1 VSLLNQK
8 TGRTWNSHFV
18 PKAPGISEG
27 NLILSTYAFSSTSSR
42 YLSYTR
48 SIAQATINVG
58 GRNINFF
65 ATHLDHTSST
75 LRLTEAGELLDWTSG
90 FAAPRIVAE
99 HMAHAMFAGRPEFVL
114 DALGRWSFQPLAV
127 AYDGGA
133 GERPSAVKEASPPT
147 YAGRRNKRGRR
158 GDYIDPSLPPQPLAG
173 LSYVV
178 VDVETTG
185 GPPPHHRITEIAAV
199 IVRNG
204 EIQEVF
210 ETLVNPERSIPPF
223 VSRLTNITWDMVKD
237 APKFSAIGPDLLEK
251 LEGNVFVAHNAQ
263 FDWSFLSHEIQ
274 RASGARISGNQL
286 CTVRLA
292 RRLLPHLPKRSL
304 DYVANYFGI
313 EISGRHRAA
322 GDAIA
327 TAHCL
332 VRLLREAENRGC
344 TTWDDL
350 DRLLRYRAS
359 RKKKRRSAFP
369 SPVNK
374 DLTA

>member
-1 VSLLNQK
+1 M
-8 TGRTWNSHFV
+8 TYG
-18 PKAPGISEG
+18 GIQ
-27 NLILSTYAFSSTSSR
+27 
-42 YLSYTR
+42 TR
-48 SIAQATINVG
+48 PET
-58 GRNINFF
+58 
-65 ATHLDHTSST
+65 T
-75 LRLTEAGELLDWTSG
+75 LLTEKAAKYLAKGPADVVDLIGHICNLP
-90 FAAPRIVAE
+90 AAPRIVAE
-99 HMAHAMFAGRPEFVL
+99 HMAHAMFAGRPEFVQ
-114 DALGRWSFQPLAV
+114 DPLGRWSIVEISTPSTRAGDLV
-127 AYDGGA
+127 APA
-133 GERPSAVKEASPPT
+133 PAR
-147 YAGRRNKRGRR
+147 AGRRKRTAA
-158 GDYIDPSLPPQPLAG
+158 SVPPQPLSG
-173 LSYVV
+173 LTWVV

-199 IVRNG
+199 IVKNG
-204 EIQEVF
+204 EIREVF

-237 APKFSAIGPDLLEK
+237 APKFAAIVPDLLEK

-304 DYVANYFGI
+304 DYVANYYGI

-332 VRLLREAENRGC
+332 VRLLREAENHGC
-344 TTWDDL
+344 TTWEDL
-350 DRLLRYRAS
+350 DRLLRHRAS

>member
-1 VSLLNQK
+1 M
-8 TGRTWNSHFV
+8 TYG
-18 PKAPGISEG
+18 GIQ
-27 NLILSTYAFSSTSSR
+27 
-42 YLSYTR
+42 TR
-48 SIAQATINVG
+48 PET
-58 GRNINFF
+58 
-65 ATHLDHTSST
+65 T
-75 LRLTEAGELLDWTSG
+75 LLTEKAAKYLANGPADVVDLIGHICNLP
-90 FAAPRIVAE
+90 AAPRIVAE
-99 HMAHAMFAGRPEFVL
+99 HMAQAMFSGRPEFVQ
-114 DALGRWSFQPLAV
+114 DPLGRWSIVEVSTPSTR
-127 AYDGGA
+127 A
-133 GERPSAVKEASPPT
+133 GDISSPVR
-147 YAGRRNKRGRR
+147 ARSGRRKRTS
-158 GDYIDPSLPPQPLAG
+158 PAVPPQPLSG
-173 LSYVV
+173 LTWVV

-237 APKFSAIGPDLLEK
+237 APKFSAIVPDLLEK

>member
-1 VSLLNQK
+1 M
-8 TGRTWNSHFV
+8 TYG
-18 PKAPGISEG
+18 GIQ
-27 NLILSTYAFSSTSSR
+27 
-42 YLSYTR
+42 TR
-48 SIAQATINVG
+48 PETTV
-58 GRNINFF
+58 
-65 ATHLDHTSST
+65 
-75 LRLTEAGELLDWTSG
+75 LTEKAAKYLAKGPADVVDLIGHICNLP
-90 FAAPRIVAE
+90 AAPRIVAE
-99 HMAHAMFAGRPEFVL
+99 HMAHAMFAGRPEFVQ
-114 DALGRWSFQPLAV
+114 DPLGRWSIVEISTPSTR
-127 AYDGGA
+127 A
-133 GERPSAVKEASPPT
+133 GDLVPP
-147 YAGRRNKRGRR
+147 APARSGRRKRMA
-158 GDYIDPSLPPQPLAG
+158 PAAPPQPLSG
-173 LSYVV
+173 LTWVV

-237 APKFSAIGPDLLEK
+237 APKFSAIVPDLLEK

-274 RASGARISGNQL
+274 RASGARITGNQL

-313 EISGRHRAA
+313 EITGRHRAA

-350 DRLLRYRAS
+350 DRLLMHRAS